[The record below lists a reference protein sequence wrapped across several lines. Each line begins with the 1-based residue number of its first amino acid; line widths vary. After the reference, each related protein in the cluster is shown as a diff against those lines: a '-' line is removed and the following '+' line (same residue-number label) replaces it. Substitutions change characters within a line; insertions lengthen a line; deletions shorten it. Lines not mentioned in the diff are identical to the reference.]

1 MKRREFLTKT
11 LAATTV
17 ASLSS
22 VTLNA
27 GAAGTT
33 REYYELRIYRLKPG
47 ASHELLDTYLEKAA
61 IPAWNRLGI
70 KPVGVFTEVQ
80 PKGDPSIYVLI
91 PHPSIDSF
99 VTAAARLN
107 ADAEYQKAAAEYLQS
122 AKTNPAFERIDS
134 SLLLA
139 FAGMPKLEQP
149 ACSREKTPRI
159 FELRTYQSHSEL
171 KALKK
176 IDMFNAGEIDTMRE
190 VGMGPIFYGQ
200 CLVGSG
206 LPHLVY
212 MLSAENEQARG
223 KHWEIFS
230 KHPVWLKLKD
240 DPQYA
245 DTVSK
250 IDFVILKS
258 LAGSQ
263 I

>member
-11 LAATTV
+11 LAATAV
-17 ASLSS
+17 AGLSS
-22 VTLNA
+22 VTVNA
-27 GAAGTT
+27 GAPGPK
-33 REYYELRIYRLKPG
+33 RECYELRIYRLKPG
-47 ASHELLDTYLEKAA
+47 ASHELLDNHLEKAA

-70 KPVGVFTEVQ
+70 KPVGVFTEVE
-80 PKGDPSIYVLI
+80 PKGDASIYMLI

-99 VTAAARLN
+99 IAAAARLK
-107 ADAEYQKAAAEYLQS
+107 ADAEYQKAAADYFHTD
-122 AKTNPAFERIDS
+122 KNNPAYERMDS

-139 FAGMPKLEQP
+139 FTGMPKLEQP
-149 ACSREKTPRI
+149 AYSRGKTPRI
-159 FELRTYQSHSEL
+159 FELRTYQSHNEPR
-171 KALKK
+171 ALKK

-190 VGMGPIFYGQ
+190 TGMGPIFYGQ

-230 KHPVWLKLKD
+230 KHPVWLKLNA

-250 IDFVILKS
+250 IDFVILKP
-258 LAGSQ
+258 LVCSQ